1 MVTLHKVEGHS
12 DDYWNNKA
20 DELANGGS
28 QIKDPIIKWSD
39 TAIQPIIFNSMINNI
54 SFKLIEQSLMEDIV
68 DWSFTREWIN
78 TNPLDTPCSAKLSKI
93 QGNKIKKL
101 NFAHPTIDIQQR
113 NYPRLYP
120 RGIIPCVECNSAKD
134 NNEHIGLCTAH
145 TTIITQLI
153 SDASDILL
161 TLMLEETAEQN
172 YALRNTIKESKLFDI
187 SFELFLFKD
196 HPFYLLIHHLVPKDL
211 TDIFYNY
218 IPKKKKRFEIFIK
231 FMNIIMANID
241 AHIWTLLKIKRNFIG
256 KTTIQ
261 IMIVRIRTRT
271 SIDKE
276 IILVINIIP
285 IFPPLIIAVVVSLIT
300 TPIFDGRR
308 VIFYIRVLD
317 NHIEIEFGSI

>member
-28 QIKDPIIKWSD
+28 QIKDPIIVNHKFFQRKSLGFISW
-39 TAIQPIIFNSMINNI
+39 NNI
-54 SFKLIEQSLMEDIV
+54 YIIDRN

-161 TLMLEETAEQN
+161 TL
-172 YALRNTIKESKLFDI
+172 I
-187 SFELFLFKD
+187 SSFLFT
-196 HPFYLLIHHLVPKDL
+196 YSSLGPKRP
-211 TDIFYNY
+211 Y
-218 IPKKKKRFEIFIK
+218 
-231 FMNIIMANID
+231 
-241 AHIWTLLKIKRNFIG
+241 
-256 KTTIQ
+256 
-261 IMIVRIRTRT
+261 
-271 SIDKE
+271 
-276 IILVINIIP
+276 
-285 IFPPLIIAVVVSLIT
+285 
-300 TPIFDGRR
+300 
-308 VIFYIRVLD
+308 
-317 NHIEIEFGSI
+317 